1 MLGTPGTPIAVDSGL
16 TLSDLDN
23 ATFSSATVA
32 ITGNFHSAEDV
43 LAFTNTSGA
52 TFGNIVASYNSGTGV
67 LTLTS
72 SGATATLSQWQSALR
87 AVTWA
92 DGATTP
98 NTATRVISIT
108 VNDGIKNSATVTR
121 SIAMSIPVPSVTGI
135 TAASD
140 TGSSASDG
148 ITRNVSQRL
157 SERPGGKYRDCVCR
171 CCFSGHH
178 NGGWQ
183 RRLVIYPSSVLS
195 EGSHAVSA
203 MATLGGVNSVISA
216 SASVVIDTTAPAIP
230 TGIALTAATDTG
242 ASASDGVTSNPQ
254 PTLTGAATAGSLV
267 TVYIDGSPVGTTTA
281 DGTGPGSTTLPVY
294 CRTAAYGTRHRD
306 RYRRQRQCRVH
317 ALDLYGG
324 HRRPAIPTGIALTA
338 ATDTGASASDGV
350 TANNQP
356 SLTGAATA
364 GSLVTVYIDGTAVGT
379 TTADGSGVW
388 QYDVATPLRRRAY
401 GTRHRDRYRRQRQC
415 GVHAP
420 DLYGGHRRPGS
431 PDRDCADRRHRYRRQ
446 RQ

>member
-1 MLGTPGTPIAVDSGL
+1 VDSGL

-72 SGATATLSQWQSALR
+72 SGATATVSQWQSALR

-108 VNDGIKNSATVTR
+108 VNDGIKNSAAVTR
-121 SIAMSIPVPSVTGI
+121 AISMSIPVPSVTGI

-148 ITRNVSQRL
+148 ITRNTQPTFIGTAQAGSTVTVYVDAVSVGTTTADG
-157 SERPGGKYRDCVCR
+157 SGVWSFTPPG
-171 CCFSGHH
+171 
-178 NGGWQ
+178 
-183 RRLVIYPSSVLS
+183 VLS
-195 EGSHAVSA
+195 EGSHMVSA

-254 PTLTGAATAGSLV
+254 PSLTGMATAGSLV
-267 TVYIDGSPVGTTTA
+267 SVYIDGSPVGTTTA
-281 DGTGPGSTTLPVY
+281 DGTGAWQYNLAGLLPDG
-294 CRTAAYGTRHRD
+294 RI
-306 RYRRQRQCRVH
+306 RYAPPRQIPQATSV
-317 ALDLYGG
+317 
-324 HRRPAIPTGIALTA
+324 RRP
-338 ATDTGASASDGV
+338 
-350 TANNQP
+350 
-356 SLTGAATA
+356 
-364 GSLVTVYIDGTAVGT
+364 
-379 TTADGSGVW
+379 
-388 QYDVATPLRRRAY
+388 
-401 GTRHRDRYRRQRQC
+401 
-415 GVHAP
+415 
-420 DLYGGHRRPGS
+420 RPGS
-431 PDRDCADRRHRYRRQ
+431 LRWTPPHQRSRQ
-446 RQ
+446 GLR